1 MGMYQQLTNMI
12 NERIALVMLDGQI
25 EANTDD
31 QHHTRQLYRSVQGF
45 ADSSLKLCEEEKFEK
60 LKQFLKVALKLF
72 KEGNATVR
80 NAIVNVYLYTLSRY
94 MDEQPRGR
102 KRIEPFLPHELR
114 IEYGKMHY
122 VSGL

>member
-1 MGMYQQLTNMI
+1 MI
-12 NERIALVMLDGQI
+12 NERIALVMLDGEI
-25 EANTDD
+25 ENSADD
-31 QHHTRQLYRSVQGF
+31 RHHTRQLYRSIQGF

-80 NAIVNVYLYTLSRY
+80 NAIVNVYLFTLSRY
-94 MDEQPRGR
+94 MDEQPVGK

-122 VSGL
+122 TSGM